1 MQSFTTLGLLN
12 QLGTI
17 KLLDW
22 STFVNQSLMLQY
34 NITEATPP
42 PLSSLIPSEDIQ
54 HLQESLTWLGL
65 AKSSS
70 HLATTQ
76 NQMPPLPQGRL
87 TPLSVFAYLLSQKL
101 KYQPH
106 ETDMVVLSHEIIT
119 RQANGLSEDGFLAE
133 VHTSTLYTFGLQ
145 KPNVPFQGARPA
157 SAMARTVG
165 LPLAIASLLVLDG
178 KIEFRG
184 VQRPTWPQIYR
195 PILNQLRQVGLEMR
209 EDTRTLTKSG
219 RTVADTLAMTDNTTR
234 IKDAKSRVLVPQ
246 GLRLDHETEPKWK
259 LAGTWKGRDLKQGFR
274 EFGVK

>member
-1 MQSFTTLGLLN
+1 MQSFATLGLLN

-17 KLLDW
+17 ELLSW

-54 HLQESLTWLGL
+54 YLHESLAWLGL
-65 AKSSS
+65 VRSSS
-70 HLATTQ
+70 HLATTH

-101 KYQPH
+101 KYEPH

-119 RQANGLSEDGFLAE
+119 RQANGLSESGFLTA
-133 VHTSTLYTFGLQ
+133 VHTSTLHTFGLH
-145 KPNVPFQGARPA
+145 KPNVPIQGARPA

-184 VQRPTWPQIYR
+184 VQRPSWPQIYR

-209 EDTRTLTKSG
+209 EDTRTLTKSE
-219 RTVADTLAMTDNTTR
+219 RTVADTLAMTDDRTR

-246 GLRLDHETEPKWK
+246 GHLETDPKWK
-259 LAGTWKGRDLKQGFR
+259 LALG
-274 EFGVK
+274 GVAI

>member
-17 KLLDW
+17 ELLDW
-22 STFVNQSLMLQY
+22 SMFVNQSLMLQY
-34 NITEATPP
+34 NITDATPP
-42 PLSSLIPSEDIQ
+42 PLSSLISSEDIQ
-54 HLQESLTWLGL
+54 YLHESLAWLGL
-65 AKSSS
+65 AQSSS
-70 HLATTQ
+70 HLVTAH

-119 RQANGLSEDGFLAE
+119 REANGLSENGFSAE

-184 VQRPTWPQIYR
+184 VQRPSWLQIYG

-209 EDTRTLTKSG
+209 EDTRTLTKVE
-219 RTVADTLAMTDNTTR
+219 RTVADTLAMTDDMAR
-234 IKDAKSRVLVPQ
+234 IKDAKSRVLVSQ
-246 GLRLDHETEPKWK
+246 GLCLDNPK
-259 LAGTWKGRDLKQGFR
+259 
-274 EFGVK
+274 